1 MNKKIAIITYAR
13 FPSEMAYGN
22 HLIQIANSFI
32 DNGFDV
38 SIYYPKTYNTKTI
51 NERPEKYYGVKRGI
65 VFKEI
70 NNFDITSY
78 SIYNLLP
85 SFIKKIIYSLNTF
98 IWSVK
103 LKKYFDGLFLF
114 KVC

>member
-38 SIYYPKTYNTKTI
+38 SIYYPKTYNTKTHKKLTH
-51 NERPEKYYGVKRGI
+51 NKTTQKQQKKRPPPRRLP
-65 VFKEI
+65 FKAA
-70 NNFDITSY
+70 
-78 SIYNLLP
+78 
-85 SFIKKIIYSLNTF
+85 
-98 IWSVK
+98 
-103 LKKYFDGLFLF
+103 
-114 KVC
+114 